1 MNGEA
6 RPARREVNNNNPA
19 ARTKAAG
26 KVFKF
31 VKGALG
37 YLALGTILF
46 FI

>member
-1 MNGEA
+1 MDGQA

-19 ARTKAAG
+19 AGTKAAG

-31 VKGALG
+31 VKGALAC
-37 YLALGTILF
+37 LALGTILF